1 MKPAFFPV
9 IMGGRRG
16 SVATVFSPASLFTS
30 GVVGAWYDPSD
41 YSSLFQDSAG
51 TTPVTAVEQPV
62 GLMLDKSQG
71 LVLGPEVITN
81 GNFSDG
87 STGWTSTG
95 TGWAIGSGIATH
107 TGTVSGDLTQ
117 ASLTVGKTY
126 KITATIT
133 GTGATVYLGDST
145 NLGQQ
150 TGSFSAIATCAGS
163 TTLRVRCPHDAVT
176 IDNISVKE
184 LPGNHASQATSASR
198 PILRARYNLLTYS
211 EQFNNAAWSGNRILA
226 FGSGSI
232 ANATTAPDGTVTA
245 DLLTEDTATGV
256 HYLAQTV
263 TTVGVTYARSV
274 YAKTNGRSISI
285 SEAGSSVAKFN
296 LSNGTV
302 ISGTGAAIFDAG
314 SGWYRCT
321 FSSTAV
327 YTSAGINIIKH
338 DGTDAYTGDGTSG
351 IYVWGADV
359 RAGSSAGTYQRIAAA
374 TDYDTA
380 GFLPYLATDGTD
392 DTLSSGNIDLTGTS
406 KLSAVVGA
414 TKNND
419 SNVYAIVDFGASGS
433 GTAGG
438 FSMWAGNPA
447 SGGAAVWASSFQSSA
462 GGVINIV
469 SPTNFA
475 APATG
480 VVTTILDTVA
490 AGSYLR
496 VNGALQTTS
505 ATDPTDGTFGNLP
518 LRLSRSGANGL
529 PGRIYQLVVVGK
541 TLSASEL
548 ASTESFVATKTGVT
562 L

>member
-1 MKPAFFPV
+1 MRIGVGLSIPELSTR
-9 IMGGRRG
+9 GGR
-16 SVATVFSPASLFTS
+16 FSPASLFTS

-62 GLMLDKSQG
+62 GLMRDKS
-71 LVLGPEVITN
+71 
-81 GNFSDG
+81 GN
-87 STGWTSTG
+87 
-95 TGWAIGSGIATH
+95 
-107 TGTVSGDLTQ
+107 
-117 ASLTVGKTY
+117 
-126 KITATIT
+126 
-133 GTGATVYLGDST
+133 
-145 NLGQQ
+145 N
-150 TGSFSAIATCAGS
+150 
-163 TTLRVRCPHDAVT
+163 
-176 IDNISVKE
+176 
-184 LPGNHASQATSASR
+184 NHASQATTASR
-198 PILRARYNLLTYS
+198 PVLRARYNLLTYS
-211 EQFNNAAWSGNRILA
+211 EQFDNAAWSKNGVTIT
-226 FGSGSI
+226 
-232 ANATTAPDGTVTA
+232 ANSTTAPDGTTTADKMLATAGNSRHGLSISGVTA
-245 DLLTEDTATGV
+245 SGTCVASVYVKYDNYAFFQIGGSSGGFYANFNISTGV
-256 HYLAQTV
+256 
-263 TTVGVTYARSV
+263 VGTSGGARYISH
-274 YAKTNGRSISI
+274 AITN
-285 SEAGSSVAKFN
+285 V
-296 LSNGTV
+296 
-302 ISGTGAAIFDAG
+302 G
-314 SGWYRCT
+314 SGWYRL
-321 FSSTAV
+321 SV
-327 YTSAGINIIKH
+327 
-338 DGTDAYTGDGTSG
+338 AYTNATDGPWLQQVSSASDGLLPFWTAAGTESTF
-351 IYVWGADV
+351 VWGAQVDN
-359 RAGSSAGTYQRIAAA
+359 ATSAGTYQRIAAA
-374 TDYDTA
+374 TDYATA

-447 SGGAAVWASSFQSSA
+447 SGGAATWASSFQSSA

-548 ASTESFVATKTGVT
+548 ASTEAFVNQKTGAF
-562 L
+562 